1 MNLRKMLLW
10 GALLSMGLISCK
22 KDEPQTENS
31 KADTYV
37 GVSIRFAQGVTVRD
51 LPNDYNNTGKEW
63 GGRDEI
69 KDVTVF
75 LVNSAKGTVDYTTF
89 TEGSFESIDNHGV
102 LNPKLAIAGHA
113 GDAVRVYAVI
123 NGKIKEDIL
132 NKLKAI
138 TDASLFD
145 AEFKAEK
152 EAIAKEVAQY
162 DNGTKKETVMM
173 ANAADETINVVSG
186 VTEEQAK
193 TGVKNQAHVKVER
206 VVSRTILTVEPKVGG
221 NWKIMQKFGSE
232 QKAIAEISN
241 VTYSVG
247 QNNKKFFLMKKANF
261 SVPEPV
267 YSFNPDN
274 ATWKAQNKNT
284 FDYAEL
290 TTKTSVLE
298 YSYASDKLTEQLEK
312 EETSKFVLPVTHEDS
327 KYKKGNVTYIEV
339 QATFTPTKE
348 AWGDTEKNYDTWKA
362 ETNKTVYLG
371 ASNAKFYASKEAAQD
386 PAKGGVEKQKV
397 SKYADGVM
405 YYVVWLN
412 PDQITKA
419 TKSPTVRNQIYHAHI
434 NSFKELGLPNNPL
447 NPDDPNKP
455 DPDTP
460 DNPIKP
466 EDPIST
472 EKTYLSVKVEVLK
485 WKMHSYK
492 IDLGVSDY

>member
-10 GALLSMGLISCK
+10 GALLSMSLVSCK

-31 KADTYV
+31 KTDTYV

-51 LPNDYNNTGKEW
+51 LPNDYNEKGEW
-63 GGRDEI
+63 EGRDKIETI
-69 KDVTVF
+69 TIY
-75 LVNSAKGTVDYTTF
+75 LVNQAKGTVDHTSF
-89 TEGSFESIDNHGV
+89 TKDNFEAISNGV
-102 LNPKLAIAGHA
+102 LKPTLAIQGHA

-123 NGKIKEDIL
+123 NGKQEIL
-132 NKLKAI
+132 DKLNT
-138 TDASLFD
+138 TDASEFD
-145 AEFKAEK
+145 TAFKGEA
-152 EAIAKEVAQY
+152 EAIASQLAKY
-162 DNGTKKETVMM
+162 NTGDKTETIMM
-173 ANAADETINVVSG
+173 TNAADETINVVAGAS
-186 VTEEQAK
+186 QDDAK
-193 TGVKNQAHVKVER
+193 NGVKNRANVNVER
-206 VVSRTILTVEPKVGG
+206 VVSRAMLTIETKSGD
-221 NWKIMQKFGSE
+221 NRKIMRDIKGV
-232 QKAIAEISN
+232 KTAIAEVDA
-241 VTYSVG
+241 VTYSIG
-247 QNNKKFFLMKKANF
+247 QSNKKFFIMKKANNQVPDPVF
-261 SVPEPV
+261 SFAP
-267 YSFNPDN
+267 
-274 ATWKAQNKNT
+274 ATGNDWTTNNKNY
-284 FDYAEL
+284 FDYSEL
-290 TTKTSVLE
+290 GAKTQAVE
-298 YSYASDKLTEQLEK
+298 YAYDTEQLTDKLK
-312 EETSKFVLPVTHEDS
+312 EEATSKFVLPVTHEDS

-348 AWGDTEKNYDTWKA
+348 AWGDTEKDHDAWKA
-362 ETNKTVYLG
+362 AGDKTVYYG
-371 ASNAKFYASKEAAQD
+371 ASNGKFYASKEAART
-386 PAKGGVEKQKV
+386 PEKGGVKDQKV
-397 SKYADGVM
+397 SKYKDGVM